1 MAERMKKSVAKWV
14 ALALTSSLLITAGV
28 GCATSKGSEA
38 TASTPEE
45 DQEVMYSPPED
56 AEKPIAVPRGG
67 PVLDKYE
74 RPTSDATPEPPAGS
88 VASSEN
94 GTIQKQTLEA
104 LLAQGPGW
112 ALSQVQVE
120 PARDGDAFV
129 GFQIT
134 SFSPQAKA
142 TISPP
147 LKEGDIITHLNGVR
161 LQQPDDYMEAFNL
174 SRTVTE
180 LRVDYIREQTP
191 SFSTWQVIE

>member
-1 MAERMKKSVAKWV
+1 MAERMKKSMAKWG
-14 ALALTSSLLITAGV
+14 ALALMSSILITTGV

-38 TASTPEE
+38 TNTTQAE
-45 DQEVMYSPPED
+45 DEEVMYSPPED
-56 AEKPIAVPRGG
+56 AEKPIEVPRGG
-67 PVLDKYE
+67 PVLDEYE
-74 RPTSDATPEPPAGS
+74 RPTSDVTPEPPAGS

-94 GTIQKQTLEA
+94 GTIQKQTLDA

-112 ALSQVQVE
+112 ALSQVQVT
-120 PARDGDAFV
+120 PARDGGAFV
-129 GFQIT
+129 GFQIVA
-134 SFSPQAKA
+134 FSPQAKA

-161 LQQPDDYMEAFNL
+161 LEQPDDYMEAFNL

-180 LRVDYIREQTP
+180 LRVDYIREQTS